1 MNLYNILTNI
11 FNIDLSG
18 FTASDI
24 ENVLTEVEI
33 EEIEKAIDSWI
44 HSERDRIILKKR
56 LIDGYTF
63 QRISDHLHDEHEIE
77 LSVRQLKNIIPRLE
91 EKLFR
96 HI

>member
-1 MNLYNILTNI
+1 MINLDDVTNEQ
-11 FNIDLSG
+11 
-18 FTASDI
+18 I
-24 ENVLTEVEI
+24 EN
-33 EEIEKAIDSWI
+33 AIDAWV

-63 QRISDHLHDEHEIE
+63 QQISDYLHDEHRIE

-91 EKLFR
+91 QKLFK

>member
-1 MNLYNILTNI
+1 M
-11 FNIDLSG
+11 IDLDDV
-18 FTASDI
+18 TNEQI
-24 ENVLTEVEI
+24 EN
-33 EEIEKAIDSWI
+33 AIDSWV

-63 QRISDHLHDEHEIE
+63 QQISDYLYYEHRIE

-91 EKLFR
+91 QKLFK

>member
-1 MNLYNILTNI
+1 M
-11 FNIDLSG
+11 IDLDDV
-18 FTASDI
+18 TNEQIAQ
-24 ENVLTEVEI
+24 
-33 EEIEKAIDSWI
+33 AIDSWI

-63 QRISDHLHDEHEIE
+63 QRISDHLHDKHQIE
-77 LSVRQLKNIIPRLE
+77 LSVRQLKNVIPRLE

>member
-1 MNLYNILTNI
+1 MLNLDDVTN
-11 FNIDLSG
+11 
-18 FTASDI
+18 
-24 ENVLTEVEI
+24 

-63 QRISDHLHDEHEIE
+63 MQISDYLYKEHMTL
-77 LSVRQLKNIIPRLE
+77 LSERSIKRIVPKLE
-91 EKLFR
+91 AKLFK

>member
-1 MNLYNILTNI
+1 MDLDDVTN
-11 FNIDLSG
+11 
-18 FTASDI
+18 
-24 ENVLTEVEI
+24 
-33 EEIEKAIDSWI
+33 EEIAQAIDSWI

-63 QRISDHLHDEHEIE
+63 QQISDYLYYEHRIE

-91 EKLFR
+91 QKLFK